1 MVLIE
6 NNNAGIA
13 DTNALGVHNFKLIII
28 IDFYGD
34 DIPIPSIIFL
44 LQKCPQIKCSCVSYF
59 PDAKFY
65 AERQVLSP

>member
-6 NNNAGIA
+6 NNNAGIT

-34 DIPIPSIIFL
+34 NSPIPSIIFSVPEMPSDKMQL
-44 LQKCPQIKCSCVSYF
+44 CVLFS
-59 PDAKFY
+59 
-65 AERQVLSP
+65 RC